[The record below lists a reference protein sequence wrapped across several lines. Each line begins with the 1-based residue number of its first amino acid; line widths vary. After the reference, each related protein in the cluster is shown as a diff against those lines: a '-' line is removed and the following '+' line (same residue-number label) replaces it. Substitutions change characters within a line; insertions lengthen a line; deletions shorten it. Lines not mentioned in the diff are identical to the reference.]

1 MWESSA
7 FQLNLEK
14 QSKIDFYFE
23 NSHENEVLCGVCK
36 VVLWRGFSAAKF
48 MSECGVLSLQS
59 EKERL
64 LLAAKLNIVL
74 EDEEVMW
81 LCFFAMPKVG
91 LLVRSLLASS
101 TLLLICNSLRTYDG
115 KIFLYAYFLSVYL
128 W

>member
-1 MWESSA
+1 MKMKCSVEFVKWSCGGGSVQQSSC
-7 FQLNLEK
+7 LNVGFCLL
-14 QSKIDFYFE
+14 QSK
-23 NSHENEVLCGVCK
+23 
-36 VVLWRGFSAAKF
+36 
-48 MSECGVLSLQS
+48 
-59 EKERL
+59 KERL